1 MQTMGNGSMQ
11 LMQGGAARMVEA
23 IITGDGDMQNQN
35 LNFYNNGQQAGIPER
50 RLLAPR
56 VSVARSAWG

>member
-23 IITGDGDMQNQN
+23 IITGDGDMQNQS
-35 LNFYNNGQQAGIPER
+35 LNFYNNGQQAGIPVR

>member
-23 IITGDGDMQNQN
+23 IITGDGDMQNQS
-35 LNFYNNGQQAGIPER
+35 LNFYNNGQQAGIPVR

-56 VSVARSAWG
+56 VSVARSAWR